1 MKFIQSTFAAILFSI
16 YTTVLD
22 YKAVHTNNKSKE
34 IIKSI
39 LLLAWHKLR
48 RIFPKKIFV
57 FGVTVLLT
65 LGFSFIG
72 NLNHFASSDK
82 TQATFPVPEVK
93 TTEENQNLATQGQWS
108 SIIDLP
114 LIPVSAATLP
124 NGKVLLWAASN
135 KYDFA
140 GGTPQT
146 WTSIFDPTTK
156 QATETLIVSTQ
167 HQMFCPGISHLYDG
181 RILVAGGSD
190 ASATSIYNPFTDS
203 WQSAET
209 MNIARGYQSNV
220 TLSDRRVFT
229 IGGSWNGGIGGKDGE
244 VWRDGLGW
252 SRLDNALVDPIIGP
266 DPEGAYRG
274 DNHAWLFAAP
284 NGKVFQ
290 AGPSVQMNWFTT
302 SGSGS
307 VTYAG
312 NRGDDTYSI
321 NGTAAMY
328 DIGKILKAGGGEA
341 YNLGYPA
348 NNRAYVI
355 DINNDNDVTVLPVAP
370 MQYARGFHNSVV
382 LPNGQVIVIGGMPNP
397 VAFSDFNAVLA
408 PELWDP
414 TTKTWSSLA
423 SMQVPRNYHSV
434 ALLLPDGRVFSGGGG
449 LCENCGANHPDA
461 QIYSPPYLF
470 NSDGTLAD
478 RPTINTAS
486 STAVYGSTIQVTAN
500 REVSNFSLVRFSTV
514 THTVNNDQRRIPLT
528 FTTAGT
534 NSYNLEIPTDAGVAP
549 PGYYMLFALDSQG
562 VPSVANILMVSS

>member
-1 MKFIQSTFAAILFSI
+1 MKFIQSYFAAILFLI
-16 YTTVLD
+16 YTTVLG
-22 YKAVHTNNKSKE
+22 YKAAYANNKSK
-34 IIKSI
+34 
-39 LLLAWHKLR
+39 LLLSWHKLR

-72 NLNHFASSDK
+72 NFYHFASSHK
-82 TQATFPVPEVK
+82 TQAILPVPEVK
-93 TTEENQNLATQGQWS
+93 TTEENLATQGQWS

-114 LIPVSAATLP
+114 MIPVSAATLP

-140 GGTPQT
+140 SGTPQT
-146 WTSIFDPTTK
+146 WTSIFDPTTT

-181 RILVAGGSD
+181 RILIAGGSD

-220 TLSDRRVFT
+220 TLSDNRVFT

-244 VWRDGLGW
+244 IWRDGLGW

-274 DNHAWLFAAP
+274 DNHAWLFAAQ

-397 VAFSDFNAVLA
+397 VAFSDFNAVLV

-478 RPTINTAS
+478 RPTIYTTTG
-486 STAVYGSTIQVTAN
+486 TAVYGSTIQVTAN
-500 REVSNFSLVRFSTV
+500 GEVSNFSLVRFSTV

-534 NSYNLEIPTDAGVAP
+534 NSYNLEIPTDPGVAP

-562 VPSVANILMVSS
+562 VPSVANILRVSS